1 MSKNLL
7 VKSIQALIYA
17 VIVAVPLVVWRWG
30 MYPFQVVK
38 TTLLQ
43 ALVEIAFALWLGLIV
58 LYPEFRPKWTPL
70 FWALAALILAITAS
84 GIFGLDWQKSFWSN
98 ESRTMG
104 IVAIWHFYVLY
115 LMLVSLRERFNWRR
129 FFLASIF
136 TGAVIS
142 IGSILQRFA
151 FPHLAIT
158 DYERP
163 SSTFGNPTFLAGYL
177 LFNIFLAVWLWSQDY
192 FADKKSWKK
201 TINILLAT
209 AIFLSLFGV
218 VLAQTIG
225 DIAGLAVGAF
235 IVLLFVAAKKEN
247 VKLRRAAIAFILAGI
262 IFSGIFLITRHAE
275 VWSKIPGLKR
285 IAAIKLESTQVQF
298 RWIAWKNGINGFLDR
313 PILGYG
319 WENYNLAFNKRYDPI
334 YLTDS
339 FGETYWDKPHN
350 IFIEYL
356 STTGALGFLAY
367 TGVLAALIY
376 ELLKKKKQLLGD
388 NMFRVFGLSA
398 VVAYVV
404 QNLVAFDTT
413 GTYLM
418 FFILLAF
425 VDQKYVLAAD
435 SAPSANPG
443 QAGSSQSEP
452 EAARFVGNNAVASGA
467 KEYLPL
473 IFLAVSFFGV
483 YFNYNIFLAS
493 RMEWW
498 GINYFVNARLPQ
510 SLDGFNA
517 AMRVPTPY
525 RDDIRK
531 DFAGTVKQAYQQ
543 WTEYP
548 DINNLQKRLISEL
561 ETTISRHPL
570 DYFNYVALADFK
582 NTFAEFNR
590 AYLKDAEDLSAK
602 ALELSPRRQ
611 QIYYVIAKSKILE
624 GDYPA
629 AFEAF
634 DTAMNLNIK
643 AGDPHFFYGLLAY
656 QVAGSKK
663 GEEMQ
668 ALLRKGRSEIALAK
682 QFGREPREAAEAIAL
697 GNFVG
702 DLDHNYDA
710 AADYFFRA
718 IEMNY
723 GLSKDTRDAEMK
735 LAVAYYLGG
744 RKDRAREWFIGLGK
758 KVNYKELR
766 IWPDLE
772 PVLKELGVPVE

>member
-7 VKSIQALIYA
+7 VKSIQALIFI
-17 VIVAVPLVVWRWG
+17 VVVAVPLVVWRWG
-30 MYPFQVVK
+30 MYPFQIAK

-43 ALVEIAFALWLGLIV
+43 SLVEVAFALWLGLII
-58 LYPEFRPKWTPL
+58 LYPEFRPKRTPL

-84 GIFGLDWQKSFWSN
+84 GVFGLDWQKSFWSN

-104 IVAIWHFYVLY
+104 IVAIWHFYALY

-136 TGAVIS
+136 TAAVIS

-177 LFNIFLAVWLWSQDY
+177 LFNIFLAVWFLSRDY

-201 TINILLAT
+201 PVNILLAT
-209 AIFLSLFGV
+209 AILLSLTGV

-225 DIAGLAVGAF
+225 DIAGLAVGVF
-235 IVLLFVAAKKEN
+235 VVLMFAVAKKEN
-247 VKLRRAAIAFILAGI
+247 IKLRRAAIVFISAGI

-275 VWSKIPGLKR
+275 VWSQIPGLKR
-285 IAAIKLESTQVQF
+285 IAAVKLESTQVQF
-298 RWIAWKNGINGFLDR
+298 RWIAWKNGVNGFLDR
-313 PILGYG
+313 PVLGYG
-319 WENYNLAFNKRYDPI
+319 WENYNLAFNKRYNPV

-356 STTGALGFLAY
+356 STTGVLGFLAY
-367 TGVLAALIY
+367 LSVFGALIY
-376 ELLKKKKQLLGD
+376 ELLKRKKQLLGD
-388 NMFRVFGLSA
+388 NMFRVFGLA
-398 VVAYVV
+398 ALVAYVV

-418 FFILLAF
+418 FFILIAF
-425 VDQKYVLAAD
+425 VDQKYGSVAGPEIAPLNEVGA
-435 SAPSANPG
+435 SAG
-443 QAGSSQSEP
+443 G
-452 EAARFVGNNAVASGA
+452 AR
-467 KEYLPL
+467 EYLPL
-473 IFLAVSFFGV
+473 IFMAVSFWGV

-548 DINNLQKRLISEL
+548 DMNNLQKRLIAEL
-561 ETTISRHPL
+561 ETTIDRHPL

-590 AYLKDAEDLSAK
+590 AYLKDTEDLSAK

-611 QIYYVIAKSKILE
+611 QIYYVVAKSKILE

-629 AFEAF
+629 AFDAF
-634 DTAMNLNIK
+634 DTAVNLNVK

-656 QVAGSKK
+656 QVAATKK

-668 ALLRKGRSEIALAK
+668 ALLQKGRSEIALAK

-710 AADYFFRA
+710 AAEYFFKA

-744 RKDRAREWFIGLGK
+744 RKDRAREWFISLGK

>member
-7 VKSIQALIYA
+7 VKSIQALVY
-17 VIVAVPLVVWRWG
+17 VVVVAVPLVVWRWG

-43 ALVEIAFALWLGLIV
+43 SLVEISFALWLGLII
-58 LYPEFRPKWTPL
+58 LYPEFRPKRTPL
-70 FWALAALILAITAS
+70 FWALAALILAVTAS
-84 GIFGLDWQKSFWSN
+84 GIFGLDWRMSFWSN

-104 IVAIWHFYVLY
+104 IVAIWHFYALY
-115 LMLVSLRERFNWRR
+115 LMLASLRERFNWRGL
-129 FFLASIF
+129 FLSSIF
-136 TGAVIS
+136 TGAVVS
-142 IGSILQRFA
+142 LGSILQRFV
-151 FPHLAIT
+151 FPHAAIT
-158 DYERP
+158 DWERP
-163 SSTFGNPTFLAGYL
+163 GSTFGNPTFLAGYL
-177 LFNIFLAVWLWSQDY
+177 LFNIFLAVWFLSRDY

-201 TINILLAT
+201 PVNILLVAAT
-209 AIFLSLFGV
+209 LLSLSGV
-218 VLAQTIG
+218 ALAQTIG
-225 DIAGLAVGAF
+225 DIVGLAAGIFVILAF
-235 IVLLFVAAKKEN
+235 AALKKEN
-247 VKLRRAAIAFILAGI
+247 VALRRAAIVFILAGV
-262 IFSGIFLITRHAE
+262 IFSGVLLVTRHSE

-285 IAAIKLESTQVQF
+285 IAAIKVESTQVQF
-298 RWIAWKNGINGFLDR
+298 RWLAWKTGVNGFLDR

-319 WENYNLAFNKRYDPI
+319 WENYNLAFNKRYNPI

-356 STTGALGFLAY
+356 STTGVIGFLAY
-367 TGVLAALIY
+367 VGVLTALIY
-376 ELLKKKKQLLGD
+376 ELLKRKKQLLGD
-388 NMFRVFGLSA
+388 NMFRIFGLA
-398 VVAYVV
+398 AITAYVV

-425 VDQKYVLAAD
+425 IDQKYILAGEESGAVN
-435 SAPSANPG
+435 SV
-443 QAGSSQSEP
+443 E
-452 EAARFVGNNAVASGA
+452 NNAAPSGA

-473 IFLAVSFFGV
+473 IFLAASFLGV

-517 AMRVPTPY
+517 ALQVPTPY
-525 RDDIRK
+525 RDDVLK

-543 WTEYP
+543 WSEYP
-548 DINNLQKRLISEL
+548 DMNNLQKRLISEL
-561 ETTISRHPL
+561 ETTIRRHPL

-590 AYLKDAEDLSAK
+590 AYLKDAEELSAK

-611 QIYYVIAKSKILE
+611 QIYYVIAKSKILG

-634 DTAMNLNIK
+634 NTAVNLNIK

-656 QVAGSKK
+656 QVAASKK

-668 ALLRKGRSEIALAK
+668 ALLQMGRSEMALAK

-710 AADYFFRA
+710 AAEYFFRA
-718 IEMNY
+718 IELNY
-723 GLSKDTRDAEMK
+723 GVSRDTRDAEMK

-744 RKDRAREWFIGLGK
+744 RKDRAREWFTSLGK
-758 KVNYKELR
+758 KVKFRELR